1 VRFEASYLFES
12 TAEGTKL
19 TGRIEMHAAGL
30 FGLAEPLIAA
40 GLRRETKAASGV
52 LKDLLE
58 NGTVAILSRPAIR

>member
-12 TAEGTKL
+12 TAEVTKL